1 MKGVFMYK
9 NYRWIFKNSLP
20 NFGGNY
26 GNSAGAG
33 AFCLGM
39 DISAATSDALIGGR
53 LMFL

>member
-20 NFGGNY
+20 TFGGRY
-26 GNSAGAG
+26 GNSAYAG
-33 AFCLGM
+33 TFSLSVDG
-39 DISAATSDALIGGR
+39 SAADSSASIGGR